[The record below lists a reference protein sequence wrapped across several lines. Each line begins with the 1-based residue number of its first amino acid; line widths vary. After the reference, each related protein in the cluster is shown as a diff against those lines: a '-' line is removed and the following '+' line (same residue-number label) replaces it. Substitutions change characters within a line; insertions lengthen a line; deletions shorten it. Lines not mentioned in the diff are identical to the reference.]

1 MLKTIIKS
9 LVENRGTECLEEV
22 QTINILSDCQAFVDC
37 IPAKFVLKIVIQ
49 EGFATKLIKIVAQG
63 VYTKAI
69 AEKIIDDLYSK
80 YGMRRDISTI
90 VINALLYAL
99 SLPEIQDES
108 VVETKENLTSP
119 EIPEDNHIVFSGISL
134 GHSMKEIANHLSNR
148 GFQTVRVKPY
158 QIKMSGTFCDIDDVE
173 LFINGS
179 PLGVTK
185 NIYLS
190 VNSIATSLYVGWCN
204 KFYDLIHSK
213 YGNPCIFV
221 DPLDTIGND
230 FNHFTRHILKYSDME
245 EHYKDIINCEWDVK
259 GGIIQL
265 NWIGRNMTLTY
276 KDSANTEQA
285 EIHQEKF
292 NADSI

>member
-1 MLKTIIKS
+1 MLKEKIKL
-9 LVENRGTECLEEV
+9 LVDERGKDILKEV
-22 QTINILSDCQAFVDC
+22 LAVNILADSLAFTDCF
-37 IPAKFVLKIVIQ
+37 PTKYVLKTVIQ
-49 EGFATKLIKIVAQG
+49 EGYTSYLCKIISDGA
-63 VYTKAI
+63 YTQTV
-69 AEKIIDDLYSK
+69 AEKIVEDLYSK

-90 VINALLYAL
+90 VINALLYAMNI
-99 SLPEIQDES
+99 PEIQDKSMVES
-108 VVETKENLTSP
+108 SDELTPSNN
-119 EIPEDNHIVFSGISL
+119 PEDNHIVFSGISL

-185 NIYLS
+185 NIYLQ
-190 VNSIATSLYVGWCN
+190 VNSIATSLYIGWSN
-204 KFYDLIHSK
+204 TLYDLIHFK
-213 YGNPCIFV
+213 YGNPRIFI
-221 DPLDTIGND
+221 DALDTIGND
-230 FNHFTRHILKYSDME
+230 FEHFTHNILKYSDME
-245 EHYKDIINCEWDVK
+245 EHYQEILNCEWDVA
-259 GGIIQL
+259 GGTITL
-265 NWIGRNMTLTY
+265 NWMGRNMALTY